1 MLLMEREDVITQF
14 KQGAAAVARSG
25 KVILLNGEAGIGK
38 TSILEHIRIELK
50 NEYTFL
56 WSGCDPLLTP
66 QPYAPFKDIAEQLSP
81 TLLPLFESGS
91 SPSKINNALY
101 KALELRTSPCIFI
114 IEDIHWA
121 DNATLDLLKFI
132 VRRISFI
139 PCLLCVSYRSDE
151 LANNPSLSSMLS
163 LIPSAH
169 VIRAALSPLS
179 LSAVEQLTK
188 NTKHDPQKL
197 HEVSAGNP
205 FFVSELLNS
214 DDISN
219 ENIPV
224 SVRDSVNARV
234 ANLAEHERAFLST
247 LSLIPYAFRLEL
259 IEYLFGDGANNIVMK
274 CESRKL
280 LQCNVKGD
288 YRFRHELTRLAIQST
303 LSMHVKKTEH
313 ARILDALINLGLSN
327 NLAWAVHHA
336 QGARDAQL
344 VLKYASQAAKYS
356 ADLGA
361 HKEAASYYDKALTF
375 VEHADAELAAIL
387 HEQWAY
393 EVGLTMRMDQSV
405 VDARRHAISIWR
417 ALNRQDKVAENLRW
431 LSRLHWYRG
440 EAERAEH
447 FANEAIKHFESI
459 AASSELAMAYS
470 MRSQLDML
478 NDRNNDAIMWGNK
491 ALELEKTFPNP
502 AVRAHALN
510 NIGSALLLHGNESGK
525 HYLEQSLEVA
535 QANGLHEDVARV
547 YTNYSDYCVR
557 FKKLE
562 QAETLIT
569 KGIQYDVAHD
579 LDSWTYYLVGIQ
591 AQLRQEQGRLVDA
604 QTIAAGVQDLDNQTM
619 LMKLPALIVLSKVNS
634 RLGCED
640 ASVQLTKALE
650 HAISIDE
657 YQYTV
662 QAHLNF
668 IEHFWLTEKSLKP
681 ALSRAE
687 PHFTYLQALPSGAL
701 NTWQIGELQVW
712 YCRFGIAIPYCEED
726 DIAQPWRL
734 ELNGQLDK
742 AYQKWLALNMPFN
755 AAMCLL
761 QSQGRPEGPSQI
773 NNQAQNLQKAYS
785 EFEALHAQ
793 GAIKRLLNI
802 AKQNGV
808 NIHINKPRRG
818 PYAKTKQHPL
828 GLTAKEQQ
836 VLSLLVKGSSNADIA
851 AHLSRS
857 TRTIENHVASIL
869 QKLNA
874 TNRMDAILRV
884 QNEPWL
890 SAG

>member
-535 QANGLHEDVARV
+535 QA
-547 YTNYSDYCVR
+547 
-557 FKKLE
+557 
-562 QAETLIT
+562 
-569 KGIQYDVAHD
+569 
-579 LDSWTYYLVGIQ
+579 
-591 AQLRQEQGRLVDA
+591 QLRQEQGRLVDA

-619 LMKLPALIVLSKVNS
+619 LMKLP
-634 RLGCED
+634 
-640 ASVQLTKALE
+640 
-650 HAISIDE
+650 
-657 YQYTV
+657 
-662 QAHLNF
+662 
-668 IEHFWLTEKSLKP
+668 
-681 ALSRAE
+681 
-687 PHFTYLQALPSGAL
+687 ALPSGAL

-742 AYQKWLALNMPFN
+742 AYQKWL
-755 AAMCLL
+755 
-761 QSQGRPEGPSQI
+761 
-773 NNQAQNLQKAYS
+773 
-785 EFEALHAQ
+785 FEALHAQ